1 MHEYHGQHIG
11 WRRWAWRSG
20 LTLAWLAMLVL
31 LAVAAAAGV
40 IAVYRGGAR

>member
-1 MHEYHGQHIG
+1 MHEDHGQHIDWHG
-11 WRRWAWRSG
+11 WARRSG
-20 LTLAWLAMLVL
+20 LTLAWLVMLVL